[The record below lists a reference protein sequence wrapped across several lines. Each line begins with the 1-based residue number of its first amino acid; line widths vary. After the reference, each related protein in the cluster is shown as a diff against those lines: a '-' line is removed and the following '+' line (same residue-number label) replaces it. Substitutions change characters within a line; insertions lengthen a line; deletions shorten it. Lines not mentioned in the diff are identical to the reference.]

1 MGDGGGMKELFTLV
15 TVAEA
20 RDILARHW
28 SPAPLDQEEVP
39 LTSALGR
46 VTAREIKAPEDV
58 PGFDRSTVDG
68 FALRAADTFGASEGM
83 PGYVTVVGEVA
94 MGGAPG
100 GKLGPGECM
109 QIATGGML
117 PAGSDAVVMVE
128 HTEALDSTTL
138 SILRPVAPGENVI
151 RRDEDLKA
159 GGVILPAG
167 RRLRPGDIGLLAACG
182 LTRVPVV
189 RRPRVAIISTGN
201 ELVDPAAK
209 PAPGQVRDVNTYTL
223 GAMVEE
229 AGGEVSHRWVVE
241 DCFEQLYPRLEEGLA
256 AADVTVISG
265 GSSVGTRDLTAQLI
279 EEAGR
284 PGVLVHGVAVR
295 PGKPTIIGLARG
307 KPIFG
312 LPGHPVSALIT
323 FDLFV
328 RPCLE
333 RLQGRPEKKFYPTV
347 RARLNRNVAS
357 AAGREDYVRVILHQ
371 EGEEITAE
379 PVLGKSGLISTMA
392 RAHGLVRIPLHQEGF
407 LAGEEVEVRLL

>member
-1 MGDGGGMKELFTLV
+1 M
-15 TVAEA
+15 
-20 RDILARHW
+20 
-28 SPAPLDQEEVP
+28 
-39 LTSALGR
+39 
-46 VTAREIKAPEDV
+46 
-58 PGFDRSTVDG
+58 
-68 FALRAADTFGASEGM
+68 
-83 PGYVTVVGEVA
+83 
-94 MGGAPG
+94 
-100 GKLGPGECM
+100 
-109 QIATGGML
+109 
-117 PAGSDAVVMVE
+117 
-128 HTEALDSTTL
+128 
-138 SILRPVAPGENVI
+138 
-151 RRDEDLKA
+151 
-159 GGVILPAG
+159 
-167 RRLRPGDIGLLAACG
+167 
-182 LTRVPVV
+182 
-189 RRPRVAIISTGN
+189 
-201 ELVDPAAK
+201 
-209 PAPGQVRDVNTYTL
+209 
-223 GAMVEE
+223 EE

-392 RAHGLVRIPLHQEGF
+392 RAHGLVRIPPASRGFSGRGRGGSKVVIGGLPMAKERKIYLHNEPPAEARERFFSGGGGSRF
-407 LAGEEVEVRLL
+407 RGLGEEIIPVEEAVGRITAAPVFARHSVPHYHSAAMDGYAVAAENTFGASETSPLRLPVPEKAVPVDTGDPLPRALTP